1 LLTQVFRK
9 VFKLVQFI
17 TTEYVLGGDVVKAE
31 VKEPLYVVGVL
42 EKVAKVGACGHYN
55 EDAGTFLQLPQVHVE
70 ES

>member
-1 LLTQVFRK
+1 M
-9 VFKLVQFI
+9 
-17 TTEYVLGGDVVKAE
+17 LGGDVVKAE